1 MKQRNRFKLIQTTV
15 RSFCYILN
23 CLSINNSSRNS
34 DYNFYFQK
42 ENLFERLFASF
53 NNLYVHMYTQF
64 SFQFNLKIKEVI
76 TINISFYRDWFKK
89 NRRSQNSEIFD
100 SNRASQKG
108 ENHGEKSLIDWLRN
122 SIDPTDASSF
132 YRPCSPHS
140 PFPFSFF
147 KGRRKKEKEGSS
159 SSLFLHKYPTC
170 VHESRAYTYTCM
182 CIYIYARVHLHTV
195 REGAQ
200 GGGNGG
206 RQALLGEPYRRFLGE
221 RVEASLGFGSTTR
234 TACRAGRGRGG
245 KSWWNGQDREEGVDS
260 KGDATIRRG
269 ASRRDASVP
278 PLPAT
283 TIRRLC
289 HPWKVPPF
297 CFPLSP
303 SSISPFPAIATVFL
317 PPPFFSLLSFT
328 FSL

>member
-1 MKQRNRFKLIQTTV
+1 MASKLD
-15 RSFCYILN
+15 RSY
-23 CLSINNSSRNS
+23 R
-34 DYNFYFQK
+34 
-42 ENLFERLFASF
+42 RLEF
-53 NNLYVHMYTQF
+53 L
-64 SFQFNLKIKEVI
+64 
-76 TINISFYRDWFKK
+76 
-89 NRRSQNSEIFD
+89 
-100 SNRASQKG
+100 
-108 ENHGEKSLIDWLRN
+108 
-122 SIDPTDASSF
+122 PTLL
-132 YRPCSPHS
+132 S
-140 PFPFSFF
+140 PFPL
-147 KGRRKKEKEGSS
+147 
-159 SSLFLHKYPTC
+159 SLFPFSRVVERKRKREALRHFSYINIPRACTNLVHIRTRAC
-170 VHESRAYTYTCM
+170 VY
-182 CIYIYARVHLHTV
+182 IYICTRSSTHG
-195 REGAQ
+195 EGGGAQ